1 MYRLNSR
8 SPTLLDPWFWAGIRQ
23 FVSFWAEIRQM
34 LSIFFCPLRLTEV
47 EPHFLNHGEED
58 KHFEVTSS
66 IDSNINLWHPNT
78 TMTTGPL
85 LLLFQ
90 SKQQPEFETHQAK
103 ASQPCLSQ
111 ILVEST
117 LDQRRYT
124 SYATYLPII
133 IYIYIRRYDMC
144 ICMV

>member
-1 MYRLNSR
+1 
-8 SPTLLDPWFWAGIRQ
+8 
-23 FVSFWAEIRQM
+23 M

-117 LDQRRYT
+117 LDQRKYT

-133 IYIYIRRYDMC
+133 IYIYVDM
-144 ICMV
+144 ICVSVWCKNENPKRQIGQIIDFIVSWIWYKLV